1 MRVVLSLAL
10 AAILASASTADLGR
24 TFAFFTANA
33 ASASS
38 MSTVQLN
45 VSTLP
50 SASAMFDVASN
61 MLPGDFQ
68 INTFDVVNGGTESV
82 VQQDF
87 TYTFASASTGAG
99 NTCSLLDSTNPPTC
113 TTPAVPSATATT
125 GAALVLLRC
134 TSDAA
139 ATTPLACD
147 TQNVYVTQV
156 YPAAG
161 AGTQRRI
168 TTAGGLVRSAIS
180 GVATGGSYSI
190 GVGGTDFTGGQLII
204 GSPFNAGGPDAVAG
218 ADGQSLGLAA
228 SRIDHLASVVY
239 LPSQAGASLANQTS
253 VLTFTWTATQRLG
266 GTR

>member
-1 MRVVLSLAL
+1 MRVVFSLAL
-10 AAILASASTADLGR
+10 AAIVASASTADLGR
-24 TFAFFTANA
+24 TFAFFTANV

-50 SASAMFDVASN
+50 SASAVFNVASN

-82 VQQDF
+82 TQQDF
-87 TYTFASASTGAG
+87 TYTFASASTGAD
-99 NTCSLLDSTNPPTC
+99 NSCSLLDSSDPPTC
-113 TTPAVPSATATT
+113 STPGAPNATATT

-139 ATTPLACD
+139 ATTPLACA

-168 TTAGGLVRSAIS
+168 TTAGGLVRSAVS
-180 GVATGGSYSI
+180 GVATSGYSI
-190 GVGGTDFTGGQLII
+190 GISGTDFTGGQLKIA
-204 GSPFNAGGPDAVAG
+204 SPFNAGGPDAVPG
-218 ADGQSLGLAA
+218 ADGQSMGLAA
-228 SRIDHLASVVY
+228 SRIDHLASVAY

-253 VLTFTWTATQRLG
+253 VLTFTWTATQRQG

>member
-1 MRVVLSLAL
+1 MRVVFSLAL
-10 AAILASASTADLGR
+10 VAIVANASTADLGR

-33 ASASS
+33 AAASN

-50 SASAMFDVASN
+50 SASAVFNIASN

-68 INTFDVVNGGTESV
+68 INTFDVVNAGTESV
-82 VQQDF
+82 SQQDF
-87 TYTFASASTGAG
+87 TYSFASASTGTG
-99 NTCSLLDSTNPPTC
+99 NSCSLLDSSDAPTC
-113 TTPAVPSATATT
+113 STPAVPSDSATT

-134 TSDAA
+134 TSDIA
-139 ATTPLACD
+139 ATTPLACG
-147 TQNVYVTQV
+147 TQDVYVTQV

-161 AGTQRRI
+161 AGLQRRI
-168 TTAGGLVRSAIS
+168 TTAGGLVRSAVA
-180 GVATGGSYSI
+180 GVATTGYAI
-190 GVGGTDFTGGQLII
+190 GVSGTDFTGGQLRI
-204 GSPFNAGGPDAVAG
+204 GSAFNAGGPDSVPG
-218 ADGQSLGLAA
+218 ADGQIKGLAA